1 MTNGANEAKLDA
13 GFDDAMSVM
22 GLPEILRKPVRTT
35 NILERLNGEVG
46 KRTKV
51 IRMFPNVSSIE
62 RLIGALLDEE
72 NDRWQMKRKLYY
84 KPAMLELK
92 KCEPNLIVLAREQ
105 RRLREAA

>member
-1 MTNGANEAKLDA
+1 MERLDG

-22 GLPEILRKPVRTT
+22 ELPEAMRRPVRTT

-46 KRTKV
+46 KRTRV
-51 IRMFPNVSSIE
+51 VRVFPNARSIE

-72 NDRWQMKRKLYY
+72 NDRWQTKRKLYY
-84 KPAMLELK
+84 GPAMSELRRR
-92 KCEPNLIVLAREQ
+92 EPRLMALAREQ